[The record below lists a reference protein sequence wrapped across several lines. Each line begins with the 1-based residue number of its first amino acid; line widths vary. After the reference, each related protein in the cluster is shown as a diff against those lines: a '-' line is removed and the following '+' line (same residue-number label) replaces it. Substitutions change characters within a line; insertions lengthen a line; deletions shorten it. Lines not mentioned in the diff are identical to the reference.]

1 MVEKELRGA
10 TDAATV
16 DDEARPRRRG
26 TRPRG
31 SRTAI
36 TVRVPDDQYEQVLR
50 DADALGIPIGS
61 WAAIQ
66 LAASKGLEIPD
77 YINEEIRKAAAG
89 VKPKRTHTQRSC
101 PCFGRRETN
110 GAPAGRNLRGPEECT
125 LEVRQDLE

>member
-1 MVEKELRGA
+1 MADKELRGA

-16 DDEARPRRRG
+16 DEARPRRRG

-36 TVRVPDDQYEQVLR
+36 TVRVPDDQYEQYSR

-77 YINEEIRKAAAG
+77 YINEEIRKAAA
-89 VKPKRTHTQRSC
+89 
-101 PCFGRRETN
+101 RREAEEN
-110 GAPAGRNLRGPEECT
+110 AHAEELPMLRSA
-125 LEVRQDLE
+125 